1 MKSPVALAL
10 LFFCLC
16 SLLPGS
22 DAQTKPNKNQP
33 LPYSDTDGYQV
44 LSSIINARTEKLK
57 SGFVSV
63 FNQTISEK
71 DSREVRV
78 QCSSSF
84 PREFQTALEDFDKKA
99 KTKFLLQREFSIR
112 KEYRFV
118 ETMVGVHDS
127 TKSLPGIYSFSAVGF
142 DENKTHAIV
151 LVQYLVRPA
160 GSIVLGGDTIF
171 YLLRRTESGWQQA
184 PDIQKCGRIY

>member
-1 MKSPVALAL
+1 MKSPVSPAL

-16 SLLPGS
+16 SFLPLS

-63 FNQTISEK
+63 FHQTVPEK

-84 PREFQTALEDFDKKA
+84 PREFESALEDFDKKA

-142 DENKTHAIV
+142 DENKTHAMCWPNI
-151 LVQYLVRPA
+151 
-160 GSIVLGGDTIF
+160 
-171 YLLRRTESGWQQA
+171 LLRVQEA
-184 PDIQKCGRIY
+184 

>member
-1 MKSPVALAL
+1 MKSPVAPAL
-10 LFFCLC
+10 LFFCLY
-16 SLLPGS
+16 SLLPLS

-33 LPYSDTDGYQV
+33 LLYSDTDGYKV
-44 LSSIINARTEKLK
+44 LSSIINSRTEKLK

-63 FNQTISEK
+63 FHQTVSEK

-84 PREFQTALEDFDKKA
+84 PREFESALEDFDKKE

-112 KEYRFV
+112 REYRFV
-118 ETMVGVHDS
+118 ETMVGVHES

-142 DENKTHAIV
+142 DDNKTRAIV
-151 LVQYLVRPA
+151 LVQYLLRP

-184 PDIQKCGRIY
+184 ADIQKCGRIY

>member
-1 MKSPVALAL
+1 MKSPVAPAL

-16 SLLPGS
+16 SLLPLS

-33 LPYSDTDGYQV
+33 LPCSDTDGYQV

-57 SGFVSV
+57 CGFVSV
-63 FNQTISEK
+63 FHQTVSEK

-84 PREFQTALEDFDKKA
+84 PREFESALKDFDKKA
-99 KTKFLLQREFSIR
+99 KTKFLLQRKFSIR

-118 ETMVGVHDS
+118 ETMVGVHGS
-127 TKSLPGIYSFSAVGF
+127 TKSLPGIYSISAVGF
-142 DENKTHAIV
+142 DENKTRAIV
-151 LVQYLVRPA
+151 LVQYLVRPE
-160 GSIVLGGDTIF
+160 SIVLGGDTIF

-184 PDIQKCGRIY
+184 ADIQKCGRIY

>member
-1 MKSPVALAL
+1 MKSPVAPAL

-16 SLLPGS
+16 SLLPLS

-33 LPYSDTDGYQV
+33 LPYRDTDGYQV

-63 FNQTISEK
+63 FHQTVSEK

-84 PREFQTALEDFDKKA
+84 SREFESALKDFDKKA
-99 KTKFLLQREFSIR
+99 RTRFLLQREFSIR
-112 KEYRFV
+112 KQYRFV
-118 ETMVGVHDS
+118 ETMVGVNDS

-142 DENKTHAIV
+142 DDNKTRAIV
-151 LVQYLVRPA
+151 LVPYLVRPG

-171 YLLRRTESGWQQA
+171 YVLRRTESGWQQA
-184 PDIQKCGRIY
+184 ADIQTCGRIY

>member
-1 MKSPVALAL
+1 L
-10 LFFCLC
+10 
-16 SLLPGS
+16 S

-44 LSSIINARTEKLK
+44 LSSISNARTEKLK
-57 SGFVSV
+57 CGFVSV
-63 FNQTISEK
+63 FHQTVSEQ

-84 PREFQTALEDFDKKA
+84 PREFESALEDFDKKA
-99 KTKFLLQREFSIR
+99 KTKFLLQRKFSIR

-118 ETMVGVHDS
+118 ETMVGVHSS

-142 DENKTHAIV
+142 DENKTRAIV
-151 LVQYLVRPA
+151 LVQYLVRPE
-160 GSIVLGGDTIF
+160 SIVLGGDTII

-184 PDIQKCGRIY
+184 ADIQKCGRIY

>member
-1 MKSPVALAL
+1 MKSPVALGL
-10 LFFCLC
+10 LFLCLY
-16 SLLPGS
+16 SLLPLS
-22 DAQTKPNKNQP
+22 DAQTKPNKGQP
-33 LPYSDTDGYQV
+33 LPYGDTDGYQV
-44 LSSIINARTEKLK
+44 LSSVINARTEKLK

-63 FNQTISEK
+63 YHQTVSDK

-84 PREFQTALEDFDKKA
+84 PREFQGALEDFDKKA
-99 KTKFLLQREFSIR
+99 KTRFLLQREFSIR
-112 KEYRFV
+112 GEYRFV

-127 TKSLPGIYSFSAVGF
+127 TKSLPGVYSFSAVGF

-160 GSIVLGGDTIF
+160 
-171 YLLRRTESGWQQA
+171 QA
-184 PDIQKCGRIY
+184 

>member
-1 MKSPVALAL
+1 MKSPVAPAL

-16 SLLPGS
+16 SLSPLS
-22 DAQTKPNKNQP
+22 HAQTKPNKNQP
-33 LPYSDTDGYQV
+33 FPYSDTDGYQV

-63 FNQTISEK
+63 FHQTVSEK

-84 PREFQTALEDFDKKA
+84 PREFESALEDFDKKA

-112 KEYRFV
+112 KEYSFV

-142 DENKTHAIV
+142 DDNKTRAIV
-151 LVQYLVRPA
+151 LVQYLVRPG
-160 GSIVLGGDTIF
+160 GSIVLGGDAIF

-184 PDIQKCGRIY
+184 ADIQKCGQIY